1 MEEKILKMNSYFNE
15 QITACGQRSKE
26 LQDDERIDEAN
37 FEKVKANVYGI
48 FRTVFGV
55 ALQYC
60 KNDSQAV
67 AHFFRLRIQ
76 QIPLSWETSYREA
89 QQHQDAVKMRIEEIK
104 LGVIKEIE
112 EHFTS
117 IWEEAQ

>member
-1 MEEKILKMNSYFNE
+1 MEEKILKMNNYFNE
-15 QITACGQRSKE
+15 QIAACGQRSKE
-26 LQDDERIDEAN
+26 LQADERTDEAS
-37 FEKVKANVYGI
+37 FEKVKANIYGI

-76 QIPLSWETSYREA
+76 QIPLNWETSYREA